1 MGREKEKGNF
11 EANWGGKSGEGLSVQ
26 FTPDGRFTEQVAAI
40 SPGKLPAHISI
51 YIRQHY
57 SGTKINGAGKIT
69 DAKGAVMYEA
79 EVKGKD
85 LIFDEKGNF
94 LKIGYCPF
102 KLISYPSASPGPII
116 RMLLL
121 CHKFWPLVVL
131 FLSEHKIYRHK
142 RSISVLF

>member
-1 MGREKEKGNF
+1 
-11 EANWGGKSGEGLSVQ
+11 
-26 FTPDGRFTEQVAAI
+26 
-40 SPGKLPAHISI
+40 LPAHISI

-57 SGTKINGAGKIT
+57 SRTKINGAGKIT
-69 DAKGAVMYEA
+69 DAKGAIMYEA

-85 LIFDEKGNF
+85 LVFDEKGNF
-94 LKIGYCPF
+94 LKIDYCPF

-131 FLSEHKIYRHK
+131 FLSEHQIYRHK